1 MPTATNRHLKTD
13 VRRALSL
20 WDNEYASLMSAQTVD
35 REEGAEARL
44 KRIKRLEADNEA
56 WFAYYFARYCSSP
69 PAKFHRA
76 ATRRLMEHKRWM
88 EVRAWSRALAKSAR
102 SMMEVTKLALEGEV
116 RNVLVVSNSQDNAI
130 RLLEPFKQEFETN
143 ERIINDYGEQ
153 VTWGRWEAAEF
164 VIRKGCSFRAI
175 GAGQSPRGTRNKEV
189 RPDFILIDDIDTDEE
204 TRNPERIQKKWRW
217 IEEALFPTMD
227 AASPSYRILFNGN
240 VIAKDCCVTRA
251 MEKADHTDIINI
263 RNKDGISSW
272 PEKNSEEDI
281 EQFLSKFGA
290 IAIQKEFYNNPLS
303 EGEVFK
309 EMTWGEVPPLGRFP
323 FLVAYGDPSPSN
335 NTKTKAN
342 SFKGVFL
349 LGALGGKIY
358 VITGF
363 LDRTTN
369 AEFVE
374 WFYHI
379 DNYVAGKTQIYNY
392 IENNTLQQPFYE
404 QVFIPLF
411 SSAMEKT
418 GKIIGITPDERNKP
432 DKFARIEGNLE
443 PLNRAG
449 NLILNN
455 AEKGNPHLQRLEEQF
470 KMVTPQLSAPAD
482 GVDCVEGGFFILNQK
497 HARLIPGAIS
507 IGMRRN
513 NPKRF

>member
-1 MPTATNRHLKTD
+1 M
-13 VRRALSL
+13 
-20 WDNEYASLMSAQTVD
+20 WEEEYNALMSAHTVD
-35 REEGAEARL
+35 AGESAEARL
-44 KRIKRLEADNEA
+44 KRVKRLEADDEA
-56 WFAYYFARYCSSP
+56 WFAYYFQRYCSAP

-76 ATRRLMEHKRWM
+76 ATRRLMKNKRWM

-102 SMMEVTKLALEGEV
+102 SMMEVTKLALTGEI

-143 ERIINDYGEQ
+143 ERIINDYGAQ

-164 VIRKGCSFRAI
+164 LTRKGCSFRAI

-189 RPDFILIDDIDTDEE
+189 RPDFILVDDIDTDEE
-204 TRNPERIQKKWRW
+204 TRNPERIKNKWKW
-217 IEEALFPTMD
+217 VEEALFPTMD

-240 VIAKDCCVTRA
+240 IIAKDCCITRA

-263 RNKDGISSW
+263 RGGDGLSSW

-281 EQFLSKFGA
+281 EQFLSRFGTV
-290 IAIQKEFYNNPLS
+290 AIQKEFYNNPLS

-309 EMTWGEVPPLGRFP
+309 EMTWGDVPALAMFP
-323 FLVAYGDPSPSN
+323 FLVAYADPSPSN
-335 NTKTKAN
+335 NVKARAN
-342 SFKGVFL
+342 SFKSVFL
-349 LGALGGKIY
+349 LGILKGKLY

-363 LDRTTN
+363 LARTTN
-369 AEFVE
+369 AEFVD

-379 DNYVAGKTQIYNY
+379 DSYVANRTQVYNY
-392 IENNTLQQPFYE
+392 IENNTLQEPFYE

-411 SSAMEKT
+411 AAAAQKT
-418 GKIIGITPDERNKP
+418 GKTVGVTPDQRKKP

-449 NLILNN
+449 NLILNA
-455 AEKGNPHLQRLEEQF
+455 AEKGNPHMQRLEEQF
-470 KMVTPQLSAPAD
+470 KTVTPQLTAPAD

-497 HARLIPGAIS
+497 YARLVPGAIS